1 MKEIGM
7 KELMRNGKP
16 LSKVEQK
23 RYDTGLGLFMDLQA
37 RAKAVQGVIF
47 YDNEP
52 IRSKSLYKIQKD
64 GSVQTEYTKYS
75 SEMWIDLSGRDCICL
90 DYPTSSFKKTFNS
103 VLKIWKEIK

>member
-1 MKEIGM
+1 MKQ
-7 KELMRNGKP
+7 LLRNGKP

-52 IRSKSLYKIQKD
+52 IHSEQFYKIQKD
-64 GSVQTEYTKYS
+64 GSVQMEYTKYS
-75 SEMWIDLSGRDCICL
+75 SEMWIDLSGYDCICL
-90 DYPTSSFKKTFNS
+90 DYPMSSFKKRFKS
-103 VLKIWKEIK
+103 VFKIWKEIK